1 MLPGQ
6 LVFRGDCEEAELVV
20 GVVVDDED
28 LRGAGVQRGD
38 PVALCPALQRLVLQ
52 LVAVDHAAP
61 KLPGDV
67 LWG

>member
-6 LVFRGDCEEAELVV
+6 LVFRGDGEEADRVV
-20 GVVVDDED
+20 GVVVDDDE
-28 LRGAGVQRGD
+28 LRGAGVQRAD
-38 PVALCPALQRLVLQ
+38 IDALWPALQRLALQ

-61 KLPGDV
+61 KFPGDV